1 MDGFGS
7 LIAAALLLAI
17 LTLMLKGWRPEYA
30 MLLSIGCVIL
40 FAGWSILKLVPLL
53 TEITALTAAVG
64 IENGY
69 IRILLRCLGITLL
82 SEIGTSLL
90 KESGQ
95 QSAAL
100 QIELAGRVLILT
112 NCLPVFKKLLE
123 LALSL
128 IH

>member
-53 TEITALTAAVG
+53 TEITALTAAAG